1 MKKTIAII
9 ISMLMAIS
17 CFNVSL
23 VANALGTYTETVIDY
38 DAKPASTIVY
48 SNNAEYEIVDFD
60 SEKAVRFTCNANY
73 EAVKIKL
80 PADWKSDNLVGIKFK
95 VTAGED
101 GSRSLVIN
109 RQQVGLARYENWSYP
124 MLTGAKAYE
133 LGALQ
138 TDADITLLQGET
150 FEFVFDMT
158 RVDFSEFPEAT
169 YLSIGKNPC
178 DGAVGYIQ
186 KIEFVYQEI
195 CTHDNKEFVQSVAAT
210 CEEGAYDEYTC
221 PDCGETVKVYDEL
234 NPALGHNWVATGT
247 VVEATLSAPGYT
259 EYQCSRCGDTKH
271 DDFVYLQKNYKF
283 VAATN
288 QIADDD
294 ENTRYESITVPSG
307 DNVYTNET
315 LVKANI
321 PWVSDA
327 TWAKGVGT
335 FYDNTAGHCI
345 TAGRSG
351 GYAAGD
357 YVQFTFTLKQGIYN
371 FYTYARSHQSRAT
384 ATVTVATDGEE
395 PQTIATGYKQ
405 DKSGDVGATLSKN
418 DLGYLE
424 VTADTDVDIKF
435 TVTSGG
441 QMFFKAFIFD
451 YVEEVPEGKT
461 ATTVGPTVA
470 TPSYSVSIDGVEVDT
485 VDEGDSYEFPVSD
498 VAGFVGYTDGT
509 DHYEAGESV
518 VVNDDLEFTTVGV
531 GTLTMVTGASLRIG
545 SINGIRFITNID
557 SEAITAVTQA
567 GYTVEMGTLIAPTN
581 RLGLDELTFDINDN
595 NYVDVPTPGYYTDN
609 KIAGSIKVNLEIN
622 IAREFIGRGYVRV
635 LDGDEVVGVYYAN
648 QSDNTRSLKTL
659 AAAAIEDNTFYPLL
673 NNSQK
678 ALVDS
683 WANA

>member
-9 ISMLMAIS
+9 ISLLMAIS

-38 DAKPASTIVY
+38 DTKPASTIAY
-48 SNNAEYEIVDFD
+48 SNNAQYEIVDFD

-73 EAVKIKL
+73 EAIKIKL
-80 PADWKSDNLVGIKFK
+80 PTDWKADNLVGIKFK
-95 VTAGED
+95 VAAGED

-150 FEFVFDMT
+150 FEFNFDMT

-294 ENTRYESITVPSG
+294 ENTRYQSITVPSG

-371 FYTYARSHQSRAT
+371 FYTYARSHQNRAT
-384 ATVTVATDGEE
+384 ATVTVKSGSEIPQTLATD
-395 PQTIATGYKQ
+395 YKQ
-405 DKSGDVGATLSKN
+405 DKSGDTGGALSKN

-441 QMFFKAFIFD
+441 QMFFKAFVFD
-451 YVEEVPEGKT
+451 YVDEVPEGKT
-461 ATTVGPTVA
+461 AVTVGPAVV
-470 TPSYSVSIDGVEVDT
+470 TPTHTVSIDGVVVDT
-485 VDEGDSYEFPVSD
+485 VNEGVSYDLPDSAA
-498 VAGFVGYTDGT
+498 AGFVGYTNGT
-509 DHYEAGESV
+509 NHYAAGESV
-518 VVNDDLEFTTVGV
+518 VVDEDLAFTTVAV
-531 GTLTMVTGASLRIG
+531 GTPTMVTGASLRIG
-545 SINGIRFITNID
+545 TVNGIRFITNVNA
-557 SEAITAVTQA
+557 EAIDAVTQA

-581 RLGLDELTFDINDN
+581 RLGSDALTFDLNSN
-595 NYVDVPTPGYYTDN
+595 NYVDVPTPGFYADN
-609 KIAGSIKVNLEIN
+609 KIAGSIKVNLDKN
-622 IAREFIGRGYVRV
+622 ISREFIGRGYVRV
-635 LDGDEVVGVYYAN
+635 LDGEDVVGTFYAT
-648 QSDNTRSLKTL
+648 QSDNARSLSTL
-659 AAAAIEDNTFYPLL
+659 AAAAVADNNFYPLL
-673 NNSQK
+673 NDTQK
-678 ALVDS
+678 ALVSS